1 MKNLKTNFKG
11 LEIFDSK
18 NIYDHR
24 GYFRELFL
32 KKNTRRDLIF
42 TIVTKSKK
50 NVLRGMHIQS
60 KKQNLQRKLQLLLH
74 VRLH

>member
-24 GYFRELFL
+24 GYFRELYI
-32 KKNTRRDLIF
+32 KKKPEKI
-42 TIVTKSKK
+42 
-50 NVLRGMHIQS
+50 
-60 KKQNLQRKLQLLLH
+60 
-74 VRLH
+74 